1 MASASVRE
9 LTDADFKDALAPV
22 PLAFVDVY
30 ASWCGPCRLFS
41 PLFEK
46 VAARNPQVAFFKV
59 DGDLNPGAREGLT
72 IDNLPYIAVFRN
84 GRFDQGYSTASEED
98 FEAYVRKVAGSA

>member
-1 MASASVRE
+1 MSVRE
-9 LTDADFKDALAPV
+9 LTDADFKPALASV

-46 VAARNPQVAFFKV
+46 VAARSSGAAFFKV

-72 IDNLPYIAVFRN
+72 IDNLPYIAVYRN
-84 GRFDQGYSTASEED
+84 GRFVEGYSTANEDD
-98 FEAYVRKVAGSA
+98 FENYVRKVTGSAGT